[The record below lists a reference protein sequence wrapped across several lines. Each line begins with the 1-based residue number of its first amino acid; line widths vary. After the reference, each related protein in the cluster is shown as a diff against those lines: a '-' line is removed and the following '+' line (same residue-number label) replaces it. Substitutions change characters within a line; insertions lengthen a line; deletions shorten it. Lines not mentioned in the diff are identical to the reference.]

1 MARALAIIPAYNESE
16 SLSAVVADL
25 RRERLALDV
34 VVIDDGS
41 SDNTAQI
48 ARALDVTVIRFSER
62 LGIGNAVRAGLRYAV
77 RNGYPTAVRVDADGQ
92 HSASDVVEL
101 LTALDRGADV
111 VLGSRYLV
119 NASSRRAILRWSQWC
134 LGLSLSAI
142 TGRCVTDPTCGFC
155 AFGARAIRLLA
166 EHHPTGYPEPEL
178 ALLLSRNGLTAIERP
193 VKQRHR
199 TGGRTS
205 LTPSRIASAIARVL
219 LAMLIVPLRRPAPEV
234 SGD

>member
-25 RRERLALDV
+25 RRECLDLDV
-34 VVIDDGS
+34 AVVDDGS
-41 SDNTAQI
+41 SDHTAQI
-48 ARALDVTVIRFSER
+48 AGELDVTVIRFSER
-62 LGIGNAVRAGLRYAV
+62 LGIGNAVRAGLRYAM
-77 RNGYPTAVRVDADGQ
+77 RNGYTTAVRVDADGQ
-92 HSASDVVEL
+92 HSAADVADL
-101 LTALDRGADV
+101 LSALGRGADV
-111 VLGSRYLV
+111 VLGSRYL
-119 NASSRRAILRWSQWC
+119 ASAAFRPAVLRWSQWC
-134 LGLSLSAI
+134 LGLSLSAM
-142 TGRCVTDPTCGFC
+142 TGRSVTDPTCGFC

-205 LTPSRIASAIARVL
+205 LTPSRIAAAIARVM
-219 LAMLIVPLRRPAPEV
+219 LAMLIVPLRRPAPEA